1 MAAMKIGAVTV
12 GQAPRTDVTADI
24 LPLLGGCQLLE
35 RGGLDGLTRREIAAF
50 APQQGDY
57 VLVSRLADGS
67 SVTFAEKYV
76 LPRMQQAIDDLE
88 AQGCRLIAFFCTGDF
103 PDAFHSKAPLVFP
116 NRILQGVAPALTA
129 SGKIGVVTPSPLQLE
144 QSKRKWEKYVAQATV
159 AAASPYEGLEGVRE
173 AARQM
178 AQADCDLILLDC
190 IGYTIEMKQ
199 IFTQVTGKNVL
210 LSRTL
215 LARVIAELAG

>member
-1 MAAMKIGAVTV
+1 MEKVKIGAVTV
-12 GQAPRTDVTADI
+12 GQAPRVDVTADI
-24 LPLLGGCQLLE
+24 LPLLGHCQLLE
-35 RGGLDGLTRREIAAF
+35 RGGLDGLTRQEISAF
-50 APQQGDY
+50 APEPGDY

-67 SVTFAEKYV
+67 SVTFAEKHV
-76 LPRMQQAIDDLE
+76 LPRMQRAVEDLQ
-88 AQGCRLIAFFCTGDF
+88 AQGCRLILFFCTGDF
-103 PDAFHSKAPLVFP
+103 PDVFRADVPLIFP

-144 QSKRKWEKYVAQATV
+144 QSKRKWEKYVPQAQV
-159 AAASPYEGLEGVRE
+159 VAASPYEGLEGIRQ

-178 AQADCDLILLDC
+178 AQTDCDLILLDC

-199 IFTQVTGKNVL
+199 IFAQATGKNVL

-215 LARVIAELAG
+215 LARVAAELAG

>member
-1 MAAMKIGAVTV
+1 MDRVKIGAITV

-24 LPLLGGCQLLE
+24 LPLLGDCQLLE
-35 RGGLDGLTRREIAAF
+35 RGGLDGLSRQEIAAF
-50 APQQGDY
+50 APEPGDY

-67 SVTFAEKYV
+67 SVTFAEKHIMH
-76 LPRMQQAIDDLE
+76 RMQQAIDDLE

-103 PDAFHSKAPLVFP
+103 PDIFHSKAPLAFP
-116 NRILQGVAPALTA
+116 NRILQGVAPTLTA

-144 QSKRKWEKYVAQATV
+144 QSKRKWEKYVSQAT
-159 AAASPYEGLEGVRE
+159 AIAASPYEGLEGIRQ

-178 AQADCDLILLDC
+178 AQVDCDLILLDC

-199 IFTQVTGKNVL
+199 IFARVTGKNVL